1 VFVILFWVGKPSV
14 RMCVLGEPCDTP
26 EEYAIVEKA
35 ICYSDTECAGELGDM
50 PSSIFLIV
58 GSPFGYLMNSN

>member
-1 VFVILFWVGKPSV
+1 
-14 RMCVLGEPCDTP
+14 MCVLGEPCDTP